1 MNKLDAKV
9 LEITRIITEEWT
21 KRTAREGQSF
31 TSAQIVRVTEA
42 VIAHKMFQ
50 MLEGLEK
57 TAAIPDESKVVAIRV
72 DWQQEMEC
80 GLEEMSTDPEDD
92 KPI

>member
-21 KRTAREGQSF
+21 KHTAREGQSF
-31 TSAQIVRVTEA
+31 TSAQIVRGHTEA

-50 MLEGLEK
+50 MLEGFEK
-57 TAAIPDESKVVAIRV
+57 TAATPR
-72 DWQQEMEC
+72 
-80 GLEEMSTDPEDD
+80 
-92 KPI
+92 